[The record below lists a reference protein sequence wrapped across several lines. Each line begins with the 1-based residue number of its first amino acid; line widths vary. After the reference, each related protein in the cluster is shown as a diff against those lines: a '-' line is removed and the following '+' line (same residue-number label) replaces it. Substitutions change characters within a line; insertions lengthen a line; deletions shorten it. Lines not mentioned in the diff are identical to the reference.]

1 MRYYW
6 IHLGYFLHQ
15 PVTCQS
21 GQKVSALR
29 FIIPHSWW
37 GLDIAATLLKPPETL
52 NRKLQLRTESVAGM
66 LDCVKMVS
74 CVIMH
79 IPASCEVFRTGS
91 GACNYKSSRVLQGTV
106 CCCSAKGVIVPPM
119 LIYPRL
125 RVKQELLDR
134 APTGSIVGGS
144 KNNWTNSDIFQ
155 KVVGT
160 LPAVCASKSTRWES
174 LDHHGRSFQPHKK
187 HQRYQQSSR
196 IKCCP
201 LDTSFALQPSDAGS
215 WSCMVS
221 EWVSEWVWVS
231 SFLTA
236 HQHN

>member
-1 MRYYW
+1 
-6 IHLGYFLHQ
+6 
-15 PVTCQS
+15 
-21 GQKVSALR
+21 
-29 FIIPHSWW
+29 
-37 GLDIAATLLKPPETL
+37 
-52 NRKLQLRTESVAGM
+52 
-66 LDCVKMVS
+66 MVS

-160 LPAVCASKSTRWES
+160 HQEARDEKVLIIMYGHSSHTRNINIINKARES
-174 LDHHGRSFQPHKK
+174 NVVLLSLHSHCSHHMQ
-187 HQRYQQSSR
+187 
-196 IKCCP
+196 P
-201 LDTSFALQPSDAGS
+201 LDLA
-215 WSCMVS
+215 WSLS
-221 EWVSEWVWVS
+221 E
-231 SFLTA
+231 
-236 HQHN
+236 